1 MRRRRMPILGA
12 LALALVLAWS
22 VWTGVL
28 QAPGPGPGQAAAR
41 SDPAP
46 AVTPTPV
53 DATTLLQSG
62 DSVPGD
68 PAATTR
74 DPRSAAP
81 GPASAPDPLLQ
92 SGTPPAEALQLLTWC
107 GELTRPEP
115 MMDFERNWL
124 WLGEEAAR
132 VERSRYAQART
143 WMSERCG
150 PWTLAP
156 GSERAQA
163 LRAELIRRAAQSADV
178 RDQLR
183 VLEAASSEPSDTD
196 AIAARRQLEAA
207 LASGRPE
214 LLRDIGRVLERSR
227 YASPGLLGP
236 YAGGGASSLF
246 TLLACD
252 LGMPCGADS
261 EPVRLN
267 CALRGVCGY
276 ADYETL
282 LFDAWHGA
290 RAAQILQQHRALL
303 LQRIRAGQI
312 QGLFDP
318 VPLPPKP

>member
-1 MRRRRMPILGA
+1 MRRRLIGIIGCGLVV
-12 LALALVLAWS
+12 ALVV
-22 VWTGVL
+22 VWVARTGTLFAADDAVGAA
-28 QAPGPGPGQAAAR
+28 QHSERQEKRDQVVNVESESPRRATKPKIGEEDAGPAAA
-41 SDPAP
+41 A
-46 AVTPTPV
+46 A
-53 DATTLLQSG
+53 
-62 DSVPGD
+62 DS
-68 PAATTR
+68 
-74 DPRSAAP
+74 
-81 GPASAPDPLLQ
+81 DPLLQ
-92 SGTPPAEALQLLTWC
+92 AALPPAEALMLLQWC
-107 GELTRPEP
+107 GE
-115 MMDFERNWL
+115 MIGADSSAAFEAAWR
-124 WLGEEAAR
+124 WLGEDAAR
-132 VERSRYAQART
+132 VERSRYAQARA
-143 WMSERCG
+143 WMSERCR

-156 GSERAQA
+156 DSERAQA
-163 LRAELIRRAAQSADV
+163 LKAELTRRAAQSADL

-183 VLEAASSEPSDTD
+183 ALELAPPGPAEAD

-214 LLRDIGRVLERSR
+214 LLRDIGRVLERSH
-227 YASPGLLGP
+227 YADPELLGP

-312 QGLFDP
+312 HGLFDP

>member
-1 MRRRRMPILGA
+1 MRRRHA
-12 LALALVLAWS
+12 LTLAAIALSLALVWS
-22 VWTGVL
+22 LWTGTLRV
-28 QAPGPGPGQAAAR
+28 PGSSTVALVDTNNP
-41 SDPAP
+41 DPPATAVTATDAAP
-46 AVTPTPV
+46 ALPRQSSPAEATAAIKATPETGSP
-53 DATTLLQSG
+53 SG
-62 DSVPGD
+62 
-68 PAATTR
+68 
-74 DPRSAAP
+74 
-81 GPASAPDPLLQ
+81 PDPLLQ
-92 SGTPPAEALQLLTWC
+92 TSLTPAEALRRLDFCGQMASADPTARFEDTW
-107 GELTRPEP
+107 R
-115 MMDFERNWL
+115 
-124 WLGEEAAR
+124 WLGDEAAQL
-132 VERSRYAQART
+132 ERMRYTQARA
-143 WMSERCG
+143 WMTERCG

-163 LRAELIRRAAQSADV
+163 LKAELTRRAARSADL

-183 VLEAASSEPSDTD
+183 ALESATVEPTETD

-207 LASGRPE
+207 LAAGRPE
-214 LLRDIGRVLERSR
+214 LLRDIGRVLERSH
-227 YASPGLLGP
+227 YASPELLGP

-303 LQRIRAGQI
+303 LARIRAGQI
-312 QGLFDP
+312 RGLFDP

>member
-1 MRRRRMPILGA
+1 MRRRHA
-12 LALALVLAWS
+12 LIFGGIALSLALVWS
-22 VWTGVL
+22 LWTGVL
-28 QAPGPGPGQAAAR
+28 RVSGPSAGALVDSNNPDSPATAVTAT
-41 SDPAP
+41 DAAP
-46 AVTPTPV
+46 ALPRESSPAEAKVAPEAALEATP
-53 DATTLLQSG
+53 QSG
-62 DSVPGD
+62 
-68 PAATTR
+68 
-74 DPRSAAP
+74 
-81 GPASAPDPLLQ
+81 PDPLLQ
-92 SGTPPAEALQLLTWC
+92 AGLPPAEALRRLDLC
-107 GELTRPEP
+107 GEMAGADLTARYE
-115 MMDFERNWL
+115 DIWRWL
-124 WLGEEAAR
+124 SEEAAR
-132 VERSRYAQART
+132 LERARYAQARA

-150 PWTLAP
+150 PWTLDP
-156 GSERAQA
+156 RSERAQA
-163 LRAELIRRAAQSADV
+163 LRAELVRRAARSADL

-183 VLEAASSEPSDTD
+183 ALESATVEPTETD

-207 LASGRPE
+207 LADGRPE
-214 LLRDIGRVLERSR
+214 LLRDIGRVLERSQ
-227 YASPGLLGP
+227 YADPELLGP

-303 LQRIRAGQI
+303 LARIRAGQI
-312 QGLFDP
+312 RGLFDP

>member
-1 MRRRRMPILGA
+1 MRRRLIGIIGCGLVAA
-12 LALALVLAWS
+12 LAMVWITRSGLPFAADEAVS
-22 VWTGVL
+22 VAQHSEGREGRD
-28 QAPGPGPGQAAAR
+28 QAVDAESESPGSTTDPKPGGDEAGPAAA
-41 SDPAP
+41 
-46 AVTPTPV
+46 T
-53 DATTLLQSG
+53 
-62 DSVPGD
+62 
-68 PAATTR
+68 AA
-74 DPRSAAP
+74 S
-81 GPASAPDPLLQ
+81 DPLLQ
-92 SGTPPAEALQLLTWC
+92 AGLPPGEALMLLQWC
-107 GELTRPEP
+107 GEMTGADPSAA
-115 MMDFERNWL
+115 FEAARR
-124 WLGEEAAR
+124 WLGEDAAR
-132 VERSRYAQART
+132 VERSRYAQARA

-156 GSERAQA
+156 DSERAQA
-163 LRAELIRRAAQSADV
+163 LKTELARRAARSADL

-183 VLEAASSEPSDTD
+183 ALEQAPHEPTEAD
-196 AIAARRQLEAA
+196 AFAARRQLEAA

-214 LLRDIGRVLERSR
+214 LLRDIGRVLERSH
-227 YASPGLLGP
+227 YANPELLGP

-312 QGLFDP
+312 RGLFDP